1 MFSNN
6 FRSLFGAFVL
16 LMSFAVALPARSQA
30 LYPLA
35 EPGKND
41 NFLDF
46 LKDLT
51 YVTSLPLLQHSGRAR
66 GMASVNPWSG
76 SYWPYHRGLLGAR
89 YADPNYSKSRNFI
102 DNYTNFYATP
112 TESYLAPENVQYLS
126 PAEKYDLLI
135 GDHAWTLT
143 SNNWKR
149 GKAVFDEH
157 GVVPGWTGICHG
169 WAAAAHQDIKPP
181 VLPVTVTDVTGAYA
195 IKFYPQDI
203 KGLVSYL
210 WAESSPPSFQA
221 GARCRQS
228 EIVKDEYLRPVEIA
242 CLDANPM
249 TWHLTIANR
258 LGTHGKSFVMDA
270 SAGAEVWNYPVT
282 GYDATYFN
290 PKTMEPL
297 DRFEDAIRPLG
308 EVTNDRFRAHR
319 SPRAKYLVGVSM
331 DVFHPALIEPNTGSS
346 RTPVIQFKNFVY
358 DLELD
363 EGMNVVGGEWYS
375 KETPDFL
382 WTFPAGVD
390 ALTSEDI
397 ALGGAAW
404 DPAAPL
410 PAAIATQATVAT
422 QKGLVLA
429 TIVKALH
436 ARSVEATP
444 PENPDHGGHED
455 HPIEP

>member
-1 MFSNN
+1 MVSNFS
-6 FRSLFGAFVL
+6 RTLFGAL
-16 LMSFAVALPARSQA
+16 LLLSFSVTTTTAQPLH
-30 LYPLA
+30 PLA

-51 YVTSLPLLQHSGRAR
+51 SVTNLALLQENGHAR
-66 GMASVNPWSG
+66 GAAVVIPWS
-76 SYWPYHRGLLGAR
+76 SSFWPYYRGLLGAR
-89 YADPNYSKSRNFI
+89 YADPDYVKSRNFI

-112 TESYLAPENVQYLS
+112 ADQYLTPERIRYLS

-135 GDHAWTLT
+135 GDRTWTLT
-143 SNNWKR
+143 NNNWGR
-149 GKAVFDEH
+149 GKQVYDEH
-157 GVVPGWTGICHG
+157 GSVPSWTGICHG
-169 WAAAAHQDIKPP
+169 WVAAAHQDIKPP
-181 VLPVTVTDVTGAYA
+181 VLPVTVTDVTGTYA
-195 IKFYPQDI
+195 IPFYPQDI
-203 KGLVSYL
+203 RGLVSYL

-228 EIVKDEYLRPVEIA
+228 EIVKDEYLRPVEIS

-249 TWHLTIANR
+249 TWHLTITNR

-270 SAGAEVWNYPVT
+270 SAGAEVWNYPIT
-282 GYDATYFN
+282 AYDYTYFN
-290 PKTMEPL
+290 VKTMEPS
-297 DRFEDAIRPLG
+297 DRFEDALRPLA
-308 EVTNDRFRAHR
+308 EITNDRFRAHR
-319 SPRAKYLVGVSM
+319 SPRAKFLVGVSM

-346 RTPVIQFKNFVY
+346 REPVMQAKNFIY

-363 EGMNVVGGEWYS
+363 EGLNVVGGEWYS

-382 WTFPAGVD
+382 WTFPPGGD

-404 DPAAPL
+404 DTAVPL
-410 PAAIATQATVAT
+410 PAAIASPAILATR
-422 QKGLVLA
+422 KGHVLA

-436 ARSVEATP
+436 ARSVEASA
-444 PENPDHGGHED
+444 PENPEHGGHED
-455 HPIEP
+455 RPIEP